1 MQEAE
6 QKILAGGAAT
16 GDADATLVT
25 PRFDEAEA
33 QTAQAV
39 VPLAAVRRR
48 RRVWPLLLLAALLGG
63 VVSVGG
69 LYFYQRPRA
78 QAVAAPATVAPEPAT
93 SAPPQTAQL
102 APATDDARAQ
112 LTDGARASAAVP
124 AEPAGAQP
132 KIEARAAT
140 EAGRESVRRSTGKK
154 EEKAAPARVAGEPR
168 THRAAANEARGVEV
182 GARRNA
188 ELNRRP
194 RAEQPRDTK
203 PQNQTRNVDRIR
215 DIFEGARPP
224 A

>member
-6 QKILAGGAAT
+6 QHISAGAT
-16 GDADATLVT
+16 AMDGDATLVT

-48 RRVWPLLLLAALLGG
+48 QRVWPLLLLAALLGG

-69 LYFYQRPRA
+69 LYLYQRPRA
-78 QAVAAPATVAPEPAT
+78 QAIAAPAAMPQEQAV

-112 LTDGARASAAVP
+112 MTDGERTSAVV
-124 AEPAGAQP
+124 
-132 KIEARAAT
+132 AT
-140 EAGRESVRRSTGKK
+140 EAAVQPKSAERATTAPERAPVPRSAGKK
-154 EEKAAPARVAGEPR
+154 EAKEQTARVAVEPR
-168 THRAAANEARGVEV
+168 THRATANEARGIEV
-182 GARRNA
+182 GARHNA
-188 ELNRRP
+188 ELNGRP
-194 RAEQPRDTK
+194 REVQPRDAR
-203 PQNQTRNVDRIR
+203 PQHQTRNVDRIR

-224 A
+224 E